1 MAVLFIKILFCIM
14 GFCEIVVISSF
25 CRERW
30 NRFEMC
36 PTILD
41 EVHVLESCLC
51 SILFYVL
58 EVDECESCLCLIL
71 VLESCLLL
79 FSQIGMWFNRI
90 HRYCFCFLKLERGS
104 IGSIDIDS

>member
-1 MAVLFIKILFCIM
+1 MRRLSPSVFSLDSECKFFFLFIKILFCII

-36 PTILD
+36 LTILD

-51 SILFYVL
+51 SILVYVV
-58 EVDECESCLCLIL
+58 EIDECESCLCSIH

-79 FSQIGMWFNRI
+79 FSQ
-90 HRYCFCFLKLERGS
+90 Y
-104 IGSIDIDS
+104 